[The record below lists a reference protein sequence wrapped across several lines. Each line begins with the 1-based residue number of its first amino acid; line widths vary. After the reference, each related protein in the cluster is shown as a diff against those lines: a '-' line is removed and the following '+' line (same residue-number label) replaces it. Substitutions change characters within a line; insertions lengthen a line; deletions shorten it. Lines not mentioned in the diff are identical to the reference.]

1 MLDIF
6 NVEQIARDPLRGSL
20 VENLVVSEFIKKRLN
35 QVDKEKVDT
44 NLWNLLSG
52 GKRNA
57 PSQPIQQ
64 LPVQPSPRKFKQQ
77 LRETRESDP
86 WQTESS
92 STYVFYVTGDLGMF
106 IYIYI
111 YTHTHIHINHLTN
124 QNNIYIYIYNN
135 Q

>member
-1 MLDIF
+1 MTSLQMPSADIR
-6 NVEQIARDPLRGSL
+6 ARAWVRAISARPAGL
-20 VENLVVSEFIKKRLN
+20 V
-35 QVDKEKVDT
+35 VDKEKVDT

-106 IYIYI
+106 IYT

-124 QNNIYIYIYNN
+124 QNNIYIYNN

>member
-1 MLDIF
+1 MTSLQMPSADIR
-6 NVEQIARDPLRGSL
+6 ARAWVRAISARPAGL
-20 VENLVVSEFIKKRLN
+20 V
-35 QVDKEKVDT
+35 VDKEKVDT

-92 STYVFYVTGDLGMF
+92 ARRGASPSS
-106 IYIYI
+106 
-111 YTHTHIHINHLTN
+111 
-124 QNNIYIYIYNN
+124 QPA
-135 Q
+135 